1 MRGGDQEA
9 LTVMNSEGSLLV
21 MEWRGVT
28 SGWRALMSFTQS
40 TLVSA
45 TVPRN
50 TSCMH
55 THTQWSSMKSQG
67 YMRYNSHHLWECSRQ
82 QRLFQYFGKGVLL
95 RVVRDGEGGGG
106 GWEGSGDRWSTV
118 HIHVHLQSAYR
129 CLFHS
134 VNLS

>member
-50 TSCMH
+50 TSC
-55 THTQWSSMKSQG
+55 THTQRSSMKSQG
-67 YMRYNSHHLWECSRQ
+67 YMRYNCHHAHTHTVEQHEVTGLHEVQLSPCTHTHS
-82 QRLFQYFGKGVLL
+82 
-95 RVVRDGEGGGG
+95 GG
-106 GWEGSGDRWSTV
+106 
-118 HIHVHLQSAYR
+118 A
-129 CLFHS
+129 
-134 VNLS
+134 

>member
-45 TVPRN
+45 TGPEEHKL
-50 TSCMH
+50 H
-55 THTQWSSMKSQG
+55 THT
-67 YMRYNSHHLWECSRQ
+67 H
-82 QRLFQYFGKGVLL
+82 
-95 RVVRDGEGGGG
+95 
-106 GWEGSGDRWSTV
+106 SG
-118 HIHVHLQSAYR
+118 AA
-129 CLFHS
+129 
-134 VNLS
+134 